1 MIVMGR
7 TQARAVPADRDY
19 SNIRRGLD
27 RVNAEMTILVAG
39 CLPEPAE

>member
-1 MIVMGR
+1 MRR
-7 TQARAVPADRDY
+7 TTSRTGPADRDY
-19 SNIRRGLD
+19 SNIQRGLS